1 MRRPGSLA
9 IYALAFG
16 LFAVFLLPRVMHVW
30 RLAQR
35 SETLGQ
41 EMTELRKENQ
51 RLEIELKRLRE
62 DPVYI
67 EKVARQKFN
76 KAKEGEI
83 VYKVVREG
91 ELADGVAAR
100 PDS

>member
-16 LFAVFLLPRVMHVW
+16 LFAVFLAPRVMHVW

-35 SETLGQ
+35 SQALGQ
-41 EMTELRKENQ
+41 EMAELRKENQ
-51 RLEIELKRLRE
+51 RLELELKRLRE

-83 VYKVVREG
+83 VYKVVKEG
-91 ELADGVAAR
+91 EAAQGLTAA

>member
-9 IYALAFG
+9 VYALAFG
-16 LFAVFLLPRVMHVW
+16 LFAAFLWPRAMHVW

-35 SETLGQ
+35 SEALSR
-41 EMTELRKENQ
+41 EMFDLRRENQ
-51 RLEIELKRLRE
+51 RLETELKRLRE
-62 DPVYI
+62 DPIYI

-83 VYKVVREG
+83 VYKVVKEG
-91 ELADGVAAR
+91 NLADGSSGQ